1 MVNRK
6 LTHGLMSIVNSS
18 RPRWAFSLIGLAVVL
33 LIVDLLTKELAVR
46 NMAFGEAIGLTSFLR
61 FVHIHNSGAAFG
73 MLANQ
78 GQWAQWFLILT
89 GLLVCVWIVWR
100 LCHPRRGEEL
110 FEAGLALVLGGALGN
125 LTDRL
130 RFGYVVDFI
139 DFHYRGWHWPAFNL
153 ADSVITLGVIVLLMD
168 LTGAFRGR

>member
-1 MVNRK
+1 MA
-6 LTHGLMSIVNSS
+6 IVNSS
-18 RPRWAFSLIGLAVVL
+18 RPRWAFSLIALAVVL
-33 LIVDLLTKELAVR
+33 LMLDLLTKEIAVR
-46 NMAFGEAIGLTSFLR
+46 HMAFGEAIGMTSFLR

-78 GQWAQWFLILT
+78 GQWAQWFLTLT
-89 GLLVCVWIVWR
+89 GLLVCLWIVWR
-100 LCHPRRGEEL
+100 LCHPRFGEAL

-139 DFHYRGWHWPAFNL
+139 DFYYQAWHWPAFNL
-153 ADSVITLGVIVLLMD
+153 ADTVITLGVLVLLID
-168 LTGAFRGR
+168 LTRISRRR

>member
-1 MVNRK
+1 MANRK
-6 LTHGLMSIVNSS
+6 PRDGLMAIVNSP

-33 LIVDLLTKELAVR
+33 LMLDLLTKELAVR
-46 NMAFGEAIGLTSFLR
+46 HMAFGEAIGMTSFLR

-78 GQWAQWFLILT
+78 GPWAQWFLTLT
-89 GLLVCVWIVWR
+89 GLLVCLWIVWR
-100 LCHPRRGEEL
+100 LCHPRLGEAL

-139 DFHYRGWHWPAFNL
+139 DFYYQAWHWPAFNL
-153 ADSVITLGVIVLLMD
+153 ADAVITLGVLVLLID
-168 LTGAFRGR
+168 LTRTSRRR

>member
-1 MVNRK
+1 MA
-6 LTHGLMSIVNSS
+6 IVNSP

-33 LIVDLLTKELAVR
+33 LMLDLLTKELAVR
-46 NMAFGEAIGLTSFLR
+46 HMAFGEAIGMTSFLR

-78 GQWAQWFLILT
+78 GQWAQWFLTLT
-89 GLLVCVWIVWR
+89 GLLVCLWIVWR
-100 LCHPRRGEEL
+100 LCHPRLGEAL

-139 DFHYRGWHWPAFNL
+139 DFYYQAWHWPAFNL
-153 ADSVITLGVIVLLMD
+153 ADAVITLGVLVLLID
-168 LTGAFRGR
+168 LTRTSRRR

>member
-1 MVNRK
+1 MA
-6 LTHGLMSIVNSS
+6 IVNAS
-18 RPRWAFSLIGLAVVL
+18 RPRWAFSLIALAVVL
-33 LIVDLLTKELAVR
+33 LMLDLLTKELAVR
-46 NMAFGEAIGLTSFLR
+46 HMAFGEAIDLTSFLR
-61 FVHIHNSGAAFG
+61 FVHVHNSGAAFG

-78 GQWAQWFLILT
+78 GPWAQWFLTLT

-100 LCHPRRGEEL
+100 LCHPRRGEAL

-139 DFHYRGWHWPAFNL
+139 DFHYQGWHWPAFNL
-153 ADSVITLGVIVLLMD
+153 ADTAITLGVIVLLID
-168 LTGAFRGR
+168 LTGAFRRR